1 MYYLIYISTAV
12 NLMDQQELSEI
23 LTDSRSNNAEHNIT
37 GILLYSEG
45 IFLQALEG
53 TESAV
58 QEVYGNIEKDKRHK
72 NLIILI
78 TGEEDNRMFPEWSMA
93 FTTIDPVKL
102 ELLEGYINPQKKELF
117 KGDAA
122 TSAISILKTFAD
134 SNQLTFTN

>member
-1 MYYLIYISTAV
+1 MYYLIYISTAIE
-12 NLMDQQELSEI
+12 LMGQQELSEI
-23 LTDSRSNNAEHNIT
+23 LNKSRNNNAEHNIT

-53 TESAV
+53 AESAV
-58 QEVYGNIEKDKRHK
+58 NEVYSKIEQDKRHK

-78 TGEEDNRMFPEWSMA
+78 TGEADDRMFPEWSMA

-117 KGDAA
+117 KGNES

-134 SNQLTFTN
+134 SNNLTFTV

>member
-58 QEVYGNIEKDKRHK
+58 QEVYSNIEKDKRHK

-134 SNQLTFTN
+134 SNHLTFTD